1 MDSGTM
7 PRVERRWKP
16 GNPVERGPLTGLPRA
31 EAWEVYLKTR
41 PRFLEI
47 AGGGVEESEP
57 VILTW

>member
-1 MDSGTM
+1 M

-47 AGGGVEESEP
+47 AGGGGRRVNR
-57 VILTW
+57 